1 MSLPVRMAA
10 AVAVLA
16 LGACSTAPASVSS
29 PGAVTLDSCGR
40 QLTFATT
47 PQRVVALDQSSTE
60 TLLALGV
67 RDRIAGTANIKT
79 KVAPRFTEDYAKVPV
94 LSPKILT
101 AEPLRAANP
110 DFVVAGF
117 KELFTPDRAGT
128 RDELDALGVP
138 TFVSAVNCPDG
149 RTDAFERLFLDFGHL
164 GKALGVTDRADRL
177 IAEQRAAITE
187 VQQVKR
193 PQGLKVAWVYSVFKG
208 VPYVAGRTGMASQMS
223 KIAGVTNVFDD
234 LDKEWPEV
242 SWEEVAAR
250 QPDVIVIGDLS
261 ERGNPGDKADEKIAM
276 MREHPVMAQL
286 PAVRD
291 NRILKVP
298 GIEMDPSVRTVDG
311 LRTFSAGLDALN
323 NG

>member
-1 MSLPVRMAA
+1 MSLPVRMAT

-16 LGACSTAPASVSS
+16 LAACSTAPASVSP
-29 PGAVTLDSCGR
+29 PGAVTIDSCGK
-40 QLTFATT
+40 QLTFAGS

-67 RDRIAGTANIKT
+67 RDRIVGTANLKT
-79 KVAPRFTEDYAKVPV
+79 KVAPRFADDYAKIPV
-94 LSPKILT
+94 LSPKVIT
-101 AEPLRAANP
+101 PEPLRTANP
-110 DFVVAGF
+110 DFVVSGF
-117 KELFTPDRAGT
+117 KEHFTPDRAGT
-128 RDELDALGVP
+128 RDELAALGVQ

-149 RTDAFERLFLDFGHL
+149 RDAFERLFGDFGNL
-164 GKALGVTDRADRL
+164 GKALGVSNRADQL
-177 IAEQRAAITE
+177 ITEQRAAISE
-187 VQQVKR
+187 IQQKKR
-193 PQGLKVAWVYSVFKG
+193 PALKVAWVYSVFKG
-208 VPYVAGRTGMASQMS
+208 VPYVAGRSGMASQMS
-223 KIAGVTNVFDD
+223 KVAGVTNVFDD

-261 ERGNPGDKADEKIAM
+261 ERGNPGDKAEEKIAM

-311 LRTFSAGLDALN
+311 LRTFAAGLDALN